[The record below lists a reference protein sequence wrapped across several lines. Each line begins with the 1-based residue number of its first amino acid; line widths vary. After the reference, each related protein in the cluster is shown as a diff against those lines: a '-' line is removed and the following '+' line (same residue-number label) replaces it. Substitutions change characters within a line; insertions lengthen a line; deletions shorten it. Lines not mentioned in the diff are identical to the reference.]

1 MRRLALSFTALSFLS
16 GCASTPPRVLSVRSE
31 PADAEV
37 CIKGKAQNKHVPP
50 VKYCVGST
58 PLELSAV
65 KINENGKPR
74 VIQFNDIEE
83 ENFYLIVQRPGYAPQ
98 SVQVPAWDHHVNL
111 RPEGAKEAAPAPVSQ
126 VSAKGMAKITSN
138 PVGALVYVNDF
149 LKGNTPYVLEAEANQ
164 TVRLKIEQAGYRAI
178 ERSITVEAGRAMELN
193 LELLREAPVANVPAR
208 VEPQRKPASISAE
221 KILEDE
227 SEQSDDDA
235 EE

>member
-1 MRRLALSFTALSFLS
+1 MRRIVVSFAFVTLTA

-65 KINENGKPR
+65 KINENGRPR
-74 VIQFNDIEE
+74 VIQFNDIED
-83 ENFYLIVQRPGYAPQ
+83 ENFYLIVQRPGYAPT

-111 RPEGAKEAAPAPVSQ
+111 HAEGVKEAAPAPAAQ
-126 VSAKGMAKITSN
+126 VSVKGMAKITSN

-149 LKGNTPYVLEAEANQ
+149 LKGNTPYVLEAEASQ
-164 TVRLKIEQAGYRAI
+164 TVRLKIEQAGYRTI

-193 LELLREAPVANVPAR
+193 LQLLREAPVANVPAKA
-208 VEPQRKPASISAE
+208 EPQRKPASASAE
-221 KILEDE
+221 KVLDEE